1 MARKGLENVSDMDP
15 LDRQDLFNERHEGDG
30 APVAVNHFQ
39 AMKCAAVIQAGL
51 DGHTVYAEASR
62 TVARFLQASAMEADA
77 GYDIMRPTAAELW
90 RDIDDLPWPL
100 HGGPAPQPDL
110 E

>member
-1 MARKGLENVSDMDP
+1 MAPKGLGNVSDMDP
-15 LDRQDLFNERHEGDG
+15 FERQGYLNECHEGDG
-30 APVAVNHFQ
+30 ALVAVTHFQ
-39 AMKCAAVIQAGL
+39 AMKCAAIITAGL

-77 GYDIMRPTAAELW
+77 GHGIMWPSAAELW
-90 RDIDDLPWPL
+90 RDIDELPWPL
-100 HGGPAPQPDL
+100 QGGPAPQQDL